1 MGKYSVDNIVGE
13 PRTLA
18 NGAVAGYVMV
28 DGKKVW
34 RIISGA
40 NDMSAAR
47 SAPRRRTLSQKAAVR
62 AFNAHYKNK
71 AYKTE
76 AARKAAMTR
85 DLCSSNQPRKSTTS
99 YRRSPHKYDFAGVD
113 DGSRCPKGKTV
124 RGKRQPT
131 EKQLQALARGRAAR
145 AANLRGG
152 ARGRPKGSRNKVQ
165 KHCGFN
171 DETMRCSKAAN
182 GKNNEWCTVGRKSK
196 RCKKSTRGKSSAPKR
211 VPSQKQLDALA
222 RGRAVRDANRMRG
235 GFGQV
240 DTSQCNRYPGPPPHR
255 TPLHSWNV
263 RALNDFKREWQ
274 DACCGEYPG
283 PPPTKSPLHQHNSRE
298 LEAFRA
304 QWEADCNADPNEA
317 WKDYEFGEDLEGGK
331 RGRKRGSKNKVQRQ
345 CGLNEETMRCSKSA
359 NGNKNELCTVGR
371 KSGRCKKSTAGK
383 ASDAH
388 KNPANVARGKA
399 LMANLRETGRVARR
413 AKKASPK
420 RRRGRPSKAMK
431 HTSHEARLGKK
442 GSACRGLSKSDCE
455 KHPACDFRK
464 FGKAKS
470 PSCGRKRQ

>member
-1 MGKYSVDNIVGE
+1 MGKYSVQDIVAGR
-13 PRTLA
+13 RTLA
-18 NGAVAGYVMV
+18 NGAVAGYVR
-28 DGKKVW
+28 DDEGKRVW

-40 NDMSAAR
+40 IDMSAAR
-47 SAPRRRTLSQKAAVR
+47 SAPRRRALSQKAAVR

-85 DLCSSNQPRKSTTS
+85 DLCSSNQPRKNTTS

-124 RGKRQPT
+124 RGKRQPSA
-131 EKQLQALARGRAAR
+131 KQLQALARGRAVR
-145 AANLRGG
+145 A
-152 ARGRPKGSRNKVQ
+152 
-165 KHCGFN
+165 
-171 DETMRCSKAAN
+171 
-182 GKNNEWCTVGRKSK
+182 
-196 RCKKSTRGKSSAPKR
+196 
-211 VPSQKQLDALA
+211 
-222 RGRAVRDANRMRG
+222 ANRMRG

-331 RGRKRGSKNKVQRQ
+331 RGRKRGSRNKVQRQ

-371 KSGRCKKSTAGK
+371 KSGRCKKSTRGK
-383 ASDAH
+383 AANAH

-431 HTSHEARLGKK
+431 HTGHKARLGKK
-442 GSACRGLSKSDCE
+442 GSACRGLSKSDCL
-455 KHPACDFRK
+455 KHAACDFRK
-464 FGKAKS
+464 FGRAKS

>member
-1 MGKYSVDNIVGE
+1 MGIEMGKYSVADIVEGR
-13 PRTLA
+13 RTLA
-18 NGAVAGYVMV
+18 NRAVAGYVMA
-28 DGKKVW
+28 DGKRVW

-47 SAPRRRTLSQKAAVR
+47 SAPRRRALSQKAAVR

-76 AARKAAMTR
+76 AARKAPMTR

-124 RGKRQPT
+124 RGKRQPSA
-131 EKQLQALARGRAAR
+131 KQLEALARGRAAR

-196 RCKKSTRGKSSAPKR
+196 RCKKSTRGKSAAPKR
-211 VPSQKQLDALA
+211 VPTQKQLDALA
-222 RGRAVRDANRMRG
+222 RGRAKRDANRMRG
-235 GFGQV
+235 G
-240 DTSQCNRYPGPPPHR
+240 SQCHRYPGPPPTR
-255 TPLHSWNV
+255 SPLHQHNS
-263 RALNDFKREWQ
+263 RGLETFKRNWQ
-274 DACCGEYPG
+274 EECCDAYPG
-283 PPPTKSPLHQHNSRE
+283 PPPTKSPLRQHNSRE

-304 QWEADCNADPNEA
+304 QWEADCAA
-317 WKDYEFGEDLEGGK
+317 QEGGK
-331 RGRKRGSKNKVQRQ
+331 RGRKRGSRNKVQRQ
-345 CGLNEETMRCSKSA
+345 CGLNEETIRCSKSS

-371 KSGRCKKSTAGK
+371 KSGRCKKSTRGK
-383 ASDAH
+383 DANAH
-388 KNPANVARGKA
+388 KKIHQRQI
-399 LMANLRETGRVARR
+399 
-413 AKKASPK
+413 
-420 RRRGRPSKAMK
+420 
-431 HTSHEARLGKK
+431 
-442 GSACRGLSKSDCE
+442 
-455 KHPACDFRK
+455 
-464 FGKAKS
+464 
-470 PSCGRKRQ
+470 SCS